1 MEYQEIEKLRNEI
14 KKKIKMV
21 FEVEYDSKFTRFRST
36 KFLLL
41 ETLIAMVFLSLFFK
55 PAFFNLP
62 QAFSFLLMQSI
73 FAITFIVFP
82 INIVLG
88 ILHNLQVK
96 KALKRGKLTDDLL
109 LLIDIE
115 KRIFEKNINSSVEIE
130 KLPTK
135 KEIILL
141 SSSFPQYVVFGP
153 RGETYTMGKD
163 KEIRIYCTQDFL
175 GYQGKLLVIEKELEF
190 DIKHEIKLIYDEHE
204 WILFIN
210 NEEMSLAEL
219 NETNTLKLLKQYA
232 EIFSLDGHVY
242 IIMTKRRARR
252 YFFIIISEYLPLE
265 FEGYS
270 LLPGFINFS
279 LELIKVIHDAF

>member
-14 KKKIKMV
+14 KKKIKRV
-21 FEVEYDSKFTRFRST
+21 FEVKYDPRFTLFRST
-36 KFLLL
+36 KFLLI
-41 ETLIAMVFLSLFFK
+41 ETLIAMIFLSLFFK
-55 PAFFNLP
+55 PIFLDLS

-73 FAITFIVFP
+73 FAITLIVFP

-96 KALKRGKLTDDLL
+96 KALEREKLADDVL

-115 KRIFEKNINSSVEIE
+115 KSAFEKNMNHSIEIE
-130 KLPTK
+130 RLPTE

-163 KEIRIYCTQDFL
+163 KKIRIYCIQDFL
-175 GYQGKLLVIEKELEF
+175 GYQGKLLVVEKELEF
-190 DIKHEIKLIYDEHE
+190 DIKHEIKLIYDEHK

-210 NEEMSLAEL
+210 NEETDLAEL
-219 NETNTLKLLKQYA
+219 NETNTLKLLNQYA
-232 EIFSLDGHVY
+232 EMFSLDGHVY
-242 IIMTKRRARR
+242 IIMTKKRAKK
-252 YFFIIISEYLPLE
+252 YLFIIISEYLPLE

-270 LLPGFINFS
+270 LLPEFISFS
-279 LELIKVIHDAF
+279 LELTKVIHDAF